1 MNSSL
6 WLAIIAII
14 FGILVIEFRDLLNW
28 IVGIFLIVWG
38 LWTFYEKYVSKKED
52 E

>member
-14 FGILVIEFRDLLNW
+14 FGILVIVFSDLLNW

-38 LWTFYEKYVSKKED
+38 LWTVYENFISKKDSE
-52 E
+52 

>member
-14 FGILVIEFRDLLNW
+14 FGILVIVFSDLLNW

-38 LWTFYEKYVSKKED
+38 LWTVYEKFISKKDSE
-52 E
+52 